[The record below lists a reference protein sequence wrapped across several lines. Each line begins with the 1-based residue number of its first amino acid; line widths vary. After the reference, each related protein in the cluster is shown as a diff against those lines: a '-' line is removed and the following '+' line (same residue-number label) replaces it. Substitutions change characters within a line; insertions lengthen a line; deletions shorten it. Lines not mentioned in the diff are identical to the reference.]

1 MAKERGQLGLGIA
14 DRSKPG
20 KDAFDYRAAQTEQWV
35 RDLPMG
41 NIGETARLV
50 YEALHEVNHLAIAWK
65 ERYRFLELLREPI
78 HYIQTSLSKRLATTT
93 FPLPEKSQRVA
104 NLALSL
110 ANEMALGYKTAI
122 EEMLGSSFLSRDNK
136 ALTVMIHRAIRYLSQ
151 AMLSSYQTYRPH
163 PEKSWS
169 ELNALYL
176 YAEHKNIYH
185 GRVSDELND
194 LLPESS
200 IARVYKQILLLALAS
215 PYRLRQGEAEVVY
228 NALARYAIHAH
239 ILPYSDP
246 AATEVLFSVHI
257 NSDRAPDYLVFN
269 HEECNKELCRLVDT
283 RELSQRIYEELERRE
298 GYMGSG
304 QIPKE
309 LVVRLIRAWGIAP
322 KRSFTRN
329 ERTDSNVTTVIG
341 LTTLYRALA
350 QAQGSADTE
359 IHRARFNSRSVV
371 GVSQPTTDDIWDI
384 RGSMSISRDFER
396 YKSLY
401 EPDNMPRQESKIPTH
416 TWQILNE
423 SAGGYRLALASNE
436 NAGVKV
442 GELIGID
449 RSSSGKTWETGVVRW
464 LRQGSDGHLEVGIQV
479 LAPHAIPVLVSNER
493 AAGKAADSQYG
504 LLLEEIPAIKQP
516 GSLIAPTLL
525 FKQGDEL
532 SVNAPSLQT
541 KLKLKERMQDSGAFA
556 QFAYISADQQ
566 LTKAETQKPA
576 DRNKNRGNDGLGQVW
591 DEL

>member
-1 MAKERGQLGLGIA
+1 MAKEHGQLGLGIA
-14 DRSKPG
+14 ERSKPG

-50 YEALHEVNHLAIAWK
+50 YETLHEVNRLSIAWK

-78 HYIQTSLSKRLATTT
+78 HYVQTALSKRLSTTT
-93 FPLPEKSQRVA
+93 FPLPEKSQRIA

-122 EEMLGSSFLSRDNK
+122 EEMLGSSFLSRDNR

-185 GRVSDELND
+185 DRVSDALNE

-228 NALARYAIHAH
+228 DALARYALHAH

-246 AATEVLFSVHI
+246 AATEVLFSIHI
-257 NSDRAPDYLVFN
+257 NSDQAPDYLVFN

-298 GYMGSG
+298 GLMGSG

-322 KRSFTRN
+322 KRTFARN
-329 ERTDSNVTTVIG
+329 EREASHVTAVIG
-341 LTTLYRALA
+341 LTTLYRTLA
-350 QAQGSADTE
+350 QAQGNADTQ
-359 IHRARFNSRSVV
+359 IHRARFNSRAVV

-384 RGSMSISRDFER
+384 RGSKSISKDYEH
-396 YKSLY
+396 YKSLT
-401 EPDNMPRQESKIPTH
+401 EVDETPRQEVTIPTH

-423 SAGGYRLALASNE
+423 SAGGYRLALTESE
-436 NAGVKV
+436 NAGIKV
-442 GELIGID
+442 GELIGVD
-449 RSSSGKTWETGVVRW
+449 CSNSGKSWETAVVRW
-464 LRQGSDGHLEVGIQV
+464 LRQGSDGRLEIGVQV

-516 GSLIAPTLL
+516 GSVITPSLL
-525 FKQGDEL
+525 FKQGNEL

-541 KLKLKERMQDSGAFA
+541 KFKLKEKLQDSGAFA
-556 QFAYISADQQ
+556 QFAYSSTEQQ
-566 LTKAETQKPA
+566 QTAQAPKPTS
-576 DRNKNRGNDGLGQVW
+576 KEPGNSGFGQIW